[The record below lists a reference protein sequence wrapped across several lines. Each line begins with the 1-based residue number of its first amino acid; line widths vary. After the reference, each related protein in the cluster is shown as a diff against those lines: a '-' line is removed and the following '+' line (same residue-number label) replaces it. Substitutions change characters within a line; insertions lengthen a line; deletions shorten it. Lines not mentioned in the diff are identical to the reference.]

1 MLGRVALIPEPP
13 PPFTTELQLAEWR
26 ALGVLACEKQLSV
39 RALEAL
45 APSLAAGFWRA
56 WLENG
61 WLGDGGPRAFGS
73 RGADAD
79 RTFTLAPA
87 LRPLVLRYLADLDEL
102 DAVRR
107 ALVGS
112 SADPARSGFICALY
126 AGDLGA
132 VERALPELER
142 RALRGRET
150 SFATSMLREAVGASF
165 DPAWLERTWGE
176 LGIRLV
182 EQVLADAL
190 FALTPVDALYH
201 FASEHLDEATTPGLR
216 WLLAEHALLRGEL
229 ERGLSLIAG
238 FAQREQLGFRAA
250 FAYTSGNLAQA
261 QQLLSDYD
269 RSHGSAQGAA
279 SVTALLTLLALGREP
294 AERAKLARRC
304 LPRRKERAA
313 PLAGWPRV
321 SAEPDVSRVLRT
333 LLKRLTQPET
343 ERLRLSVHQLPPTAS
358 PWEALISALTVAL
371 QERDDVAR
379 LGWAR
384 RLLADAERTSAA
396 GYTWFARQAQHLAR
410 ALSPEPLP
418 ELSELRPCQPGEL
431 LLCDLLEPEPEWR
444 RALGALRGFTESV
457 EGKEKIVSR
466 RVAWYVD
473 MTNGIP
479 AKPAL
484 EEFEQGT
491 GWTRGR
497 RVNLEELD
505 AVKDELPPEDRAVL
519 GALDASPGRRQVL
532 PLELLE
538 ILINHP
544 RVFNGARGRLAVEV
558 VRGTCRV
565 ETRREHGHL
574 VISLEPAGAR
584 EGVNVVVE
592 SETRLSVYR
601 VTATLGKL
609 FGLVPAGVRIPE
621 RYEPEAI
628 GVLSRLAE
636 HVEVRSASL
645 GARRRLAAD
654 SRPVLRISPE
664 SGAWYVE
671 LGVRP
676 FGEHGRFFPPGL
688 GRLAITRREGDDW
701 LDAERDPEQEVAF
714 SEQLI
719 AACPSLSLALAGE
732 TEEATRGSTFS
743 GSLGEEGLFS
753 LLTELKQGALSVV
766 LEWQDGRPI
775 TPRGTLAVGALH
787 GALERSKGWYIVTG
801 KVRVDD
807 LMSLDLSE
815 LVTLPFTK
823 SGRFLRLPN
832 GDFVELERRA
842 RRVLTLLANATE
854 TPKRGRR
861 TELKIPEAALNT
873 LRSLRDAGYEFA
885 TDPSTEDWLAQ
896 CDRILATEA
905 PLPAGLNATLRAY
918 QLEGFRW
925 LWRFSQLGLGV
936 CLADD
941 MGLGKTL
948 QAIALLLTRR
958 AGGPALVVAPTSVC
972 RNWCEEFR
980 RFAPDLEVR
989 EYAGKGRAALL
1000 EEIRAAALADVVVV
1014 SYALLQHDASEL
1026 AALTWNTVVLDEGQF
1041 IKNAHSL
1048 RARAAYA
1055 LPARYRLAMTGT
1067 PVENHLGD
1075 LWSIFHFL
1083 NPALLGSWKQFQVRY
1098 LKPIERD
1105 RNSEQRAELKAL
1117 IAPFLLRR
1125 VKDEVLDDLPP
1136 ITVVRHSV
1144 RLSEAETQRYA
1155 LLRGQIH
1162 EKLRT
1167 AAGKR
1172 QHKLQVFTEIT
1183 RLRRFCCHP
1192 RLVFPDAPNE
1202 GSKLAAFLEL
1212 AEELRDNG
1220 HRALVFSQFV
1230 DFLQL
1235 AREVLDE
1242 RGVRYSYL
1250 DGSTPKEVRQS
1261 RVDEFQNGDN
1271 ELFLISLKA
1280 GGFGL
1285 NLTAADYVIH
1295 LDPWWN
1301 PAVEAQATDRA
1312 HRIGQMRPV
1321 TVYRLITEETIE
1333 ERIVDLHRDKR
1344 ELADALLSGTDDV
1357 PELSHELLSELLGER
1372 ISADLRS
1379 RELASFGAAESLE

>member
-1 MLGRVALIPEPP
+1 MPEPFLP
-13 PPFTTELQLAEWR
+13 STTELGVAEWR
-26 ALGVLACEKQLSV
+26 ALGVLACEERLGA

-45 APSLAAGFWRA
+45 APQVLPEFWRA
-56 WLENG
+56 CVEKG
-61 WLGDGGPRAFGS
+61 WVVDAGAARTLGPRGVD
-73 RGADAD
+73 GE
-79 RTFTLAPA
+79 RTFALAPA
-87 LRPLVLRYLADLDEL
+87 LRPLILRRLGDRNELAEVERTL
-102 DAVRR
+102 R
-107 ALVGS
+107 AS
-112 SADPARSGFICALY
+112 SADPARSGFTCALY

-142 RALRGRET
+142 RALRGHET
-150 SFATSMLREAVGASF
+150 TFATSMLRETLTASF

-182 EQVLADAL
+182 EQVLSDAL
-190 FALTPVDALYH
+190 FALAPVEPLYR

-216 WLLAEHALLRGEL
+216 WTLAEHALLRGEP
-229 ERGLSLIAG
+229 ERALSFVAG
-238 FAQREQLGFRAA
+238 FASREQLGFRAA
-250 FAYTSGNLAQA
+250 LAYTSGAFSEAQA
-261 QQLLSDYD
+261 LVGDYD

-279 SVTALLTLLALGREP
+279 SVTALLVLLALSREP
-294 AERAKLARRC
+294 PEGAKLARRC

-313 PLAGWPRV
+313 PLAGWPRT
-321 SAEPDVSRVLRT
+321 SAEPDVSRALRT
-333 LLKRLTQPET
+333 LLKRTTQPET
-343 ERLRLSVHQLPPTAS
+343 ERLRLSVHQLPATAS
-358 PWEALISALTVAL
+358 PWEAFVNALTVAL

-384 RLLADAERTSAA
+384 RLVADAERAKRG
-396 GYTWFARQAQHLAR
+396 GYLWFARQAQHLAR
-410 ALSPEPLP
+410 VLGREPLP
-418 ELSELRPCQPGEL
+418 ELRELRPCQPGEL
-431 LLCDLLEPEPEWR
+431 LLCELLEPEPEWR
-444 RALGALRGFTESV
+444 RALGALQGFTESV
-457 EGKEKIVSR
+457 EGSEKVVSR
-466 RVAWYVD
+466 RVTWYVD
-473 MTNGIP
+473 TTNGVP

-484 EEFEQGT
+484 EEFVRGT

-497 RVNLEELD
+497 RVDLDELD
-505 AVKDELPPEDRAVL
+505 AIKDELPSEDRAVL
-519 GALDASPGRRQVL
+519 RALDSSHLRRHDL

-538 ILINHP
+538 SLVGHP
-544 RVFNGARGRLAVEV
+544 RVFNGARGRLPVEIG
-558 VRGTCRV
+558 RGTCRV

-574 VISLEPAGAR
+574 VISLEPAGAT

-592 SETRLSVYR
+592 SETRLIVYR
-601 VTATLGKL
+601 VTPTLGKL
-609 FGLVPAGVRIPE
+609 FGLVPSGVRIPE

-636 HVEVRSASL
+636 HVEVRSSSL

-654 SRPVLRISPE
+654 STPVLRISPE

-671 LGVRP
+671 VGVRP
-676 FGEHGRFFPPGL
+676 FGARGRFFPPGL
-688 GRLAITRREGDDW
+688 GRIAITTREGDDW
-701 LDAERDPEQEVAF
+701 LDAERDFEHEKARF
-714 SEQLI
+714 DTLT
-719 AACPSLSLALAGE
+719 AACPSLALALGVGPAA
-732 TEEATRGSTFS
+732 EEPGSEGSFS
-743 GSLGEEGLFS
+743 GSLGEEGLFT
-753 LLTELKQGALSVV
+753 LLTELKQSELPVV
-766 LEWQDGRPI
+766 FEWQDGRPV
-775 TPRGTLAVGALH
+775 TARGTLGVGALH
-787 GALERSKGWYIVTG
+787 GALKRNKGWYLVTG
-801 KVRVDD
+801 GVRIDD
-807 LMSLDLSE
+807 VMSFDLAE
-815 LVTLPFTK
+815 LATLPFTK

-832 GDFVELERRA
+832 GDFVEIERRA
-842 RRVLTLLANATE
+842 RRVLSLLANAAE
-854 TPKRGRR
+854 APRRGRR
-861 TELKIPEAALNT
+861 AELRIPEAALGT
-873 LRSLRDAGYEFA
+873 LRSLREAGYAFA
-885 TDPSTEDWLAQ
+885 EDGNGNDWLAH
-896 CDRILATEA
+896 CDKILTTDP
-905 PLPAGLNATLRAY
+905 PLPPGLTATLRPY

-925 LWRFSQLGLGV
+925 LWRNSQLGLGV

-948 QAIALLLTRR
+948 EAIALLLTRS

-972 RNWCEEFR
+972 RNWLEELR
-980 RFAPDLEVR
+980 RFAPSLTVL

-1000 EEIRAAALADVVVV
+1000 EQFRAAPAPDVLIV

-1026 AALTWNTVVLDEGQF
+1026 SSLTWNTIVLDEAQF

-1048 RARAAYA
+1048 RARAAFA

-1067 PVENHLGD
+1067 PVENHLGE

-1083 NPALLGSWKQFQVRY
+1083 NPVVLGSWKHFQLRY

-1125 VKDEVLDDLPP
+1125 VKDDVLSDLPP
-1136 ITVVRHSV
+1136 LTVVRHSV
-1144 RLSEAETQRYA
+1144 RLSEHETVRYA
-1155 LLRGQIH
+1155 LLRRQIH

-1167 AAGKR
+1167 AYGKR

-1192 RLVFPDAPNE
+1192 RLVYPDAPSE
-1202 GSKLAAFLEL
+1202 ASKLTAFLEL

-1230 DFLQL
+1230 DFLEL

-1242 RGVRYSYL
+1242 RGIRYSYL
-1250 DGSTPKEVRQS
+1250 DGSTPKEVRHT
-1261 RVDEFQNGDN
+1261 RVLEFQNGDH

-1312 HRIGQMRPV
+1312 HRIGQERPV
-1321 TVYRLITEETIE
+1321 TVYRLITEDTIE
-1333 ERIVDLHRDKR
+1333 EQIVELHREKR
-1344 ELADALLSGTDDV
+1344 ELAEALLSGTDDV
-1357 PELSHELLSELLGER
+1357 PELSHELLTELLGEGPTTEPPR
-1372 ISADLRS
+1372 LRMVT
-1379 RELASFGAAESLE
+1379 

>member
-1 MLGRVALIPEPP
+1 MPEPFLP
-13 PPFTTELQLAEWR
+13 STTELTSAERR
-26 ALGVLACEKQLSV
+26 ALGVLACEQRLGA
-39 RALEAL
+39 RALEVL
-45 APSLAAGFWRA
+45 APELTPEFWRRCV
-56 WLENG
+56 ERG
-61 WLGDGGPRAFGS
+61 WVVDAGAARALGS
-73 RGADAD
+73 RGTDVE
-79 RTFTLAPA
+79 RTFALGPG
-87 LRPLVLRYLADLDEL
+87 LRPLVLRHLGDLEEL
-102 DAVRR
+102 DDVQRTLR
-107 ALVGS
+107 AS

-142 RALRGRET
+142 RAVRGQET
-150 SFATSMLREAVGASF
+150 TFASSMLREAVAASF
-165 DPAWLERTWGE
+165 DAAWLERTWGE
-176 LGIRLV
+176 LGVRLV

-190 FALTPVDALYH
+190 FALAPVEALYR

-216 WLLAEHALLRGEL
+216 WVLAEHALLRGEIAL
-229 ERGLSLIAG
+229 ASSFIAG
-238 FAQREQLGFRAA
+238 FASREQLGLRAA
-250 FAYTSGNLAQA
+250 LAYTSGAFADA

-269 RSHGSAQGAA
+269 RSHASAHGAA
-279 SVTALLTLLALGREP
+279 SVTALLVLLALSREP
-294 AERAKLARRC
+294 PEGAKLARRC
-304 LPRRKERAA
+304 LPRRKERAP
-313 PLAGWPRV
+313 PLAGWPRL
-321 SAEPDVSRVLRT
+321 SAEPDLSRALRT
-333 LLKRLTQPET
+333 LLKRMTQPET
-343 ERLRLSVHQLPPTAS
+343 ERLRLSVHQLPATAS
-358 PWEALISALTVAL
+358 PWEAFVHALTVSL
-371 QERDDVAR
+371 QERDEVAR

-384 RLLADAERTSAA
+384 RLVADAERANA
-396 GYTWFARQAQHLAR
+396 GGYSWFSRQAQHLAR
-410 ALSPEPLP
+410 ALSPEALP
-418 ELSELRPCQPGEL
+418 ELRELRPCQAGEL
-431 LLCDLLEPEPEWR
+431 LLCELLEPEPEWR
-444 RALGALRGFTESV
+444 RALGALQGFTESV
-457 EGKEKIVSR
+457 EASEKVVSR

-473 MTNGIP
+473 MTNGVP

-484 EEFEQGT
+484 EEFVRGT

-497 RVNLEELD
+497 RVELDELD

-519 GALDASPGRRQVL
+519 RALDSSHLRRRDL

-538 ILINHP
+538 GLVGHP
-544 RVFNGARGRLAVEV
+544 RVFNGARGRLPVEIT
-558 VRGTCRV
+558 RGTCRV

-574 VISLEPAGAR
+574 VISLEPAGAT

-592 SETRLSVYR
+592 SETRLAVYR
-601 VTATLGKL
+601 VTPTLGKL
-609 FGLVPAGVRIPE
+609 FGLVPSGVRIPE
-621 RYEPEAI
+621 RHEPEAI

-636 HVEVRSASL
+636 HVEVRSSSL
-645 GARRRLAAD
+645 GARKKLDAD
-654 SRPVLRISPE
+654 STPVLRISPE

-671 LGVRP
+671 VGVRP
-676 FGEHGRFFPPGL
+676 FGARGRFFPPGL
-688 GRLAITRREGDDW
+688 GRVAITTREGDDW
-701 LDAERDPEQEVAF
+701 LDAERDFEREKASF
-714 SEQLI
+714 HELT
-719 AACPSLSLALAGE
+719 AACPTLALALSGGPVAEAPGGE
-732 TEEATRGSTFS
+732 GSFS
-743 GSLGEEGLFS
+743 GSLGEEDLFT
-753 LLTELKQGALSVV
+753 LLSELKQSELSVV
-766 LEWQDGRPI
+766 LEWQDGRPV
-775 TPRGTLAVGALH
+775 TARGTLGVGALH
-787 GALERSKGWYIVTG
+787 GALKRNKGWYLVTG
-801 KVRVDD
+801 GVRIDD
-807 LMSLDLSE
+807 VMSLDLAE

-832 GDFVELERRA
+832 GDFVEVERRA
-842 RRVLTLLANATE
+842 RRVLSLLASAADP
-854 TPKRGRR
+854 PKRGRPA
-861 TELKIPEAALNT
+861 ELRIPEAALNT
-873 LRSLRDAGYEFA
+873 LRSLRDAGYEFDEDASGDGWLARCDQILA
-885 TDPSTEDWLAQ
+885 TDP
-896 CDRILATEA
+896 
-905 PLPAGLNATLRAY
+905 PLPLGLTATLRPY

-948 QAIALLLTRR
+948 EAMALLLTRR

-972 RNWCEEFR
+972 RNWLEELR
-980 RFAPDLEVR
+980 RFAPSLTVLE
-989 EYAGKGRAALL
+989 YTGKGRAALL
-1000 EEIRAAALADVVVV
+1000 EPFRSASPPDVLIV

-1026 AALTWNTVVLDEGQF
+1026 SSLTWNTVVLDEAQF

-1048 RARAAYA
+1048 RARAAFA

-1083 NPALLGSWKQFQVRY
+1083 NPVLLGTWKHFQLRY

-1125 VKDEVLDDLPP
+1125 VKDDVLSDLPP
-1136 ITVVRHSV
+1136 LTVVRHSV
-1144 RLSEAETQRYA
+1144 SLNEDETLRYA
-1155 LLRGQIH
+1155 LLRRQIH

-1167 AAGKR
+1167 AYGKR

-1192 RLVFPDAPNE
+1192 RLVYPDAPSE
-1202 GSKLAAFLEL
+1202 ASKLTAFLEL

-1230 DFLQL
+1230 DFLEL

-1242 RGVRYSYL
+1242 RGIRYSYL
-1250 DGSTPKEVRQS
+1250 DGSTPKETRHT
-1261 RVDEFQNGDN
+1261 RVEEFQNGNN

-1312 HRIGQMRPV
+1312 HRIGQERPV
-1321 TVYRLITEETIE
+1321 TVYRLITENTIE
-1333 ERIVDLHRDKR
+1333 ERIVELHREKR

-1357 PELSHELLSELLGER
+1357 PELSHELLTELLGV
-1372 ISADLRS
+1372 
-1379 RELASFGAAESLE
+1379 GPAAEVRMQPSSRND